1 MNREIYF
8 DNSSTTRPYDE
19 VVEYISSVY
28 REFYGNPSSLH
39 RKGIEAEKLVKNAR
53 SQIMNSL
60 ETEKGQVYFTS
71 GGTESNNLAILGY
84 LKANRR
90 AGRHVVTSKIEHPSV
105 LEIFKYLVSEGYK
118 TDFVDVDK
126 SGIIDLEKFRSVL
139 TDETVLVSIMMV
151 NNETGAIQP
160 IEEIA
165 EIMRFKSPKAK
176 LHVDAIQAYGKLRI
190 NPEYTGIS
198 LMSISS
204 HKIHGPKGV
213 GVLYTAPGVKLSP
226 IMYGGGQENALRSGT
241 ENVPGICGFGLAS
254 EITFRNMDE
263 NRQKVQRIK
272 DKLAASIKES
282 IKDAVIISP
291 EKSSPYILNISF
303 PGVKA
308 EVLLHHLEQKGIF
321 VSTGSACSSRK
332 NIRSHVLQAMG
343 LPGDIIDGSIRMSFS
358 SFNEEEEVLPVVSAL
373 EEIVPKIT
381 TRR

>member
-213 GVLYTAPGVKLSP
+213 GALYTAPGVKLSP
-226 IMYGGGQENALRSGT
+226 IMYGGGQENALMSGT